1 MKFFPNKTV
10 FYCFLFT
17 LCVCSWPFIQ
27 FPLTDGDIV
36 NWSKISYQIS
46 QSKQFFSTAADQGH
60 GPLMAWG
67 GALSLL
73 CFGPSFLGLNLLNLL
88 CGLFCVF
95 LVYHLSKLFFK
106 NEVSAGIAVFI
117 HSTIIAS
124 IYLTR
129 TPMYDW
135 PATAAYLGFVYWYS
149 KYITKDN
156 IKDLFISLVCIGI
169 GSLSRFSICLGLAGI
184 YVILSNLILRRSL
197 LLLIRDGVFV
207 VLAIGLANSYWLV
220 QQMHTQGESF
230 LKTFLY
236 DNTGRY
242 VKSTRPNAVFKADFY
257 AFPLIVLVGFLP
269 YSFAL
274 IASFFQKGIV
284 QRIRDNS
291 AYQLI
296 LAAFLPCLLL
306 FTFSGHTKLARYI
319 AYVFPFIAI
328 LLADF
333 LVNFDLKRAEFRQK
347 CARFIGVTAILV
359 SLLLLQQG
367 IQFFKE
373 VQESWLFTGAIIVF
387 LYGLLY
393 LGYLLLCKRHNE
405 WMEKPEQ
412 FLIGFGLV
420 YILFFSV
427 LSFEYTRAPFLESVR
442 VGVYDSVTQP

>member
-1 MKFFPNKTV
+1 MFSSKSV

-17 LCVCSWPFIQ
+17 LVVCSWPFVN

-36 NWSKISYQIS
+36 NWSKISYQIAN
-46 QSKQFFSTAADQGH
+46 SKQFFSTAADQGH

-73 CFGPSFLGLNLLNLL
+73 WFGPSFLGLNLLNLV
-88 CGLFCVF
+88 CGVVSVF
-95 LVYHLSKLFFK
+95 LVYRLSKFLF
-106 NEVSAGIAVFI
+106 NDETSAGIAVFI

-135 PATAAYLGFVYWYS
+135 PATAAYLGFVYGYS
-149 KYITKDN
+149 KYIKHNTVS
-156 IKDLFISLVCIGI
+156 DLILSLVCIGI

-184 YVILSNLILRRSL
+184 YVILSNLISKRSL
-197 LLLIRDGVFV
+197 WLLIRDGVLV
-207 VLAIGLANSYWLV
+207 GLAIGIANSYWLV
-220 QQMHTQGESF
+220 QQMHVQGDSF
-230 LKTFLY
+230 LKTFVY

-242 VKSTRPNAVFKADFY
+242 VKSTRPNATFKADFY

-269 YSFAL
+269 YTFAL
-274 IASFFQKGIV
+274 IASFFQKGVV
-284 QRIRDNS
+284 QRIRSNVS
-291 AYQLI
+291 YQLV
-296 LAAFLPCLLL
+296 LATFLPCLFL

-319 AYVFPFIAI
+319 AYVFPFISI

-333 LVNFDLKRAEFRQK
+333 LVRFDLKRSEFRKK
-347 CARFIGVTAILV
+347 CARFIGATAVLV
-359 SLLLLQQG
+359 SLLLLQQA

-373 VQESWLFTGAIIVF
+373 VKESWLFTGAIIVF
-387 LYGLLY
+387 IYGLLY
-393 LGYLLLCKRHNE
+393 LGYVLLCKRYNE
-405 WMEKPEQ
+405 WMKAPER

-420 YILFFSV
+420 YIVFFSV

-442 VGVYDSVTQP
+442 VGIYNSITKP